1 VSRPF
6 ILIGDT
12 TDHGGVVLE
21 GTQVSDIG
29 GKPIARVG
37 DKVSCPKHGHGQ
49 NGIVVIVS
57 GDPTLIIDG
66 QPLAR
71 HGDKTSCGAT
81 LLSTQVTTTV
91 DGGGGGQGAKQSSA
105 RAPSTAPF
113 SANGGPGDGA
123 DATATSAGAG
133 AGIATDVG
141 AGMDADQHFLVL
153 DDATK
158 TPLKNRLYRI
168 HANGNATEGR
178 TNDEGKTQLVPGALG
193 DAIKIEVFAEHAG
206 A

>member
-71 HGDKTSCGAT
+71 HGDKTSCGAM

-91 DGGGGGQGAKQSSA
+91 DGGDGTGGGRKPSSGALASSA
-105 RAPSTAPF
+105 ASSSLGHLMQAPPAESF
-113 SANGGPGDGA
+113 DL
-123 DATATSAGAG
+123 
-133 AGIATDVG
+133 
-141 AGMDADQHFLVL
+141 HFLVK
-153 DDATK
+153 DEDSGD
-158 TPLKNRLYRI
+158 PM
-168 HANGNATEGR
+168 ANVPYKLTLETGRSITGTTDKDGLTQVIGANEPITAKLEVPFYGHGTSNADSHGEH
-178 TNDEGKTQLVPGALG
+178 GACNS
-193 DAIKIEVFAEHAG
+193 
-206 A
+206 